1 MWVKPARKPSAAST
15 SRPIVRPPASSATDR
30 SRSTI
35 EIGLIHSCIR
45 ICSGR
50 GRYHITFSKRISPLA
65 QTVSNVSSSPSTNS
79 STLTSG
85 TCRSRGST
93 SDSSAEESTR

>member
-1 MWVKPARKPSAAST
+1 MDT
-15 SRPIVRPPASSATDR
+15 
-30 SRSTI
+30 
-35 EIGLIHSCIR
+35 GLTHSCSR

-50 GRYHITFSKRISPLA
+50 GRYHITFSKRISPPA
-65 QTVSNVSSSPSTNS
+65 QTVSNVSSSASMNS

-85 TCRSRGST
+85 TCRSIGST